1 MNYSRT
7 GETNDPEQSILHTW
21 QLNALPWTRAVRGG
35 SIESRR
41 LVTDQ
46 AIIAAIMARE
56 PSSVIDV
63 GCGEGWLLRA
73 LADSGAG
80 GGGSSGLRLTGF
92 DAIAALIDA
101 AKHAGRKDAG
111 RADYHVASYEDLAAG
126 RMAIAGDAVVC
137 NFSLLG
143 REPVEALIRAMPS
156 MLTPRGVF
164 IVQTLHPMVACGPS
178 TYEDGWRATT
188 WDGCGDHFT
197 DPAPWYFRT
206 LGSWL
211 ELLRGAGLRLLE
223 LQEPLHPHTGK
234 PASVILVA
242 EAMR

>member
-7 GETNDPEQSILHTW
+7 GGSDDPEDSILRTW
-21 QLNALPWTRAVRGG
+21 HLNAVPWTRAVRER
-35 SIESRR
+35 SIASRR

-46 AIIAAIMARE
+46 AIIAAIMARQ
-56 PSSVIDV
+56 PHSVIDV

-73 LADSGAG
+73 LADQAG
-80 GGGSSGLRLTGF
+80 GGSLSLTGF
-92 DAIAALIDA
+92 DAIPALIGEA
-101 AKHAGRKDAG
+101 QSAGNSAG
-111 RADYHVASYEDLAAG
+111 RAQYHVASYEDLAAG
-126 RMAIAGDAVVC
+126 RMAVSGDVVVC

-143 REPVEALIRAMPS
+143 KEPVESLIGAMPA
-156 MLTPRGVF
+156 MLSERGVF
-164 IVQTLHPMVACGPS
+164 IVQTLHPLVACGPL

-188 WDGCGDHFT
+188 WDGCGDQFT

-211 ELLRGAGLRLLE
+211 ELLHDAGLRLIE
-223 LQEPLHPHTGK
+223 LREPLHPHTGK

-242 EAMR
+242 DAMR